1 MAYSRIF
8 DIIQHQLQTNPL
20 EVCLARRYDKK
31 NWTTYSTEKVIEI
44 ANKISSGLLQLG
56 LKKGDKIAIV
66 SINNRP
72 EWQFLDLAC
81 SQIGVITVPIYPT
94 ISSADYEY
102 IFNHAEVKYL
112 FVSDKIIHRKLR
124 EVAAKITTI
133 QAVYSFEEVD
143 SIASLQSLYGNINQK
158 SIDEVKASI
167 DVHDVATIIYTSGTT
182 GIPKGVM
189 LTHNNIVSNVKDALS
204 IITVTKN
211 AKTLSFLPLCHVFER
226 TINYAY
232 FAAGASIYYADGLE
246 TISENI
252 QDIRPDYFTTVPRL
266 LEKVFEKIV
275 KKGKTLTGVQY
286 KLFFWALKL
295 AENTPLEKE
304 KSFLQK
310 IKFSVADKLIF
321 SKWRAALGNNIKAI
335 ICGSAP
341 LQPRLATIFTN
352 AGIPVLEGYG
362 LTECSPVVSVIP
374 LDKKC
379 FRAGCVGKVLP
390 SISVRLADDGE
401 ILVKGPSVMKG
412 YYKDDDAT
420 KATISD
426 DGWLA
431 TGDIGEFT
439 TEKFLKITD
448 RKKDLFK
455 TSGGKYIAPTP
466 IENKMKES
474 FFIENIALVG
484 DGEKFIAA
492 IIQPNFSELANWA
505 KDKNINFQT
514 NHDLTENLEIKQL
527 FKDIISN
534 FNTCLG
540 KVEQVKD
547 FILVDDEWSV
557 DNELLTPTMKLRR
570 KKIKEFYQKEIN
582 SIYNK

>member
-158 SIDEVKASI
+158 AIDEVKASI

-275 KKGKTLTGVQY
+275 KKGKTLTGV
-286 KLFFWALKL
+286 
-295 AENTPLEKE
+295 
-304 KSFLQK
+304 
-310 IKFSVADKLIF
+310 
-321 SKWRAALGNNIKAI
+321 
-335 ICGSAP
+335 
-341 LQPRLATIFTN
+341 
-352 AGIPVLEGYG
+352 
-362 LTECSPVVSVIP
+362 
-374 LDKKC
+374 
-379 FRAGCVGKVLP
+379 
-390 SISVRLADDGE
+390 
-401 ILVKGPSVMKG
+401 
-412 YYKDDDAT
+412 
-420 KATISD
+420 
-426 DGWLA
+426 
-431 TGDIGEFT
+431 
-439 TEKFLKITD
+439 
-448 RKKDLFK
+448 
-455 TSGGKYIAPTP
+455 
-466 IENKMKES
+466 
-474 FFIENIALVG
+474 
-484 DGEKFIAA
+484 
-492 IIQPNFSELANWA
+492 
-505 KDKNINFQT
+505 
-514 NHDLTENLEIKQL
+514 
-527 FKDIISN
+527 
-534 FNTCLG
+534 
-540 KVEQVKD
+540 
-547 FILVDDEWSV
+547 
-557 DNELLTPTMKLRR
+557 
-570 KKIKEFYQKEIN
+570 
-582 SIYNK
+582 

>member
-1 MAYSRIF
+1 MAYSRLF
-8 DIIQHQLQTNPL
+8 DIIQHQLQINPL
-20 EVCLARRYDKK
+20 EVCLARRFDKK
-31 NWTTYSTEKVIEI
+31 TWTTYSTAEVLER
-44 ANKISSGLLQLG
+44 ANRISTALLQLG
-56 LKKGDKIAIV
+56 LKKGEKIAII

-72 EWQFLDLAC
+72 EWQFVDLAC

-102 IFNHAEVKYL
+102 IFNHAEIKYL
-112 FVSDKIIHRKLR
+112 FVSDKIIYRKLR
-124 EVAAKITTI
+124 EVVSKIPTI

-143 SIASLQSLYGNINQK
+143 TIASLQSLYGDINQK
-158 SIDEVKASI
+158 AIGEVKASI
-167 DVHDVATIIYTSGTT
+167 DIHDVATIIYTSGTT

-204 IITVTKN
+204 IISVAKN

-246 TISENI
+246 TISDNL
-252 QDIRPDYFTTVPRL
+252 QDIQPDYFTTVPRL

-275 KKGKTLTGVQY
+275 KKGKTLSGFQQ
-286 KLFFWALKL
+286 KLFFWALNL
-295 AENTPLEKE
+295 AESTPLEKE
-304 KSFLQK
+304 KSYLQN

-321 SKWRAALGNNIKAI
+321 SKWRLALGNNIKAI

-341 LQPRLATIFTN
+341 LQPKLATIFTN

-362 LTECSPVVSVIP
+362 LTECSPIVSVIP
-374 LDKKC
+374 LNQNC
-379 FRAGCVGKVLP
+379 FRAGCVGRVLP
-390 SISVRLADDGE
+390 SIEVKLANDGE

-412 YYKDDDAT
+412 YYKDEMAT
-420 KATISD
+420 NISISK
-426 DGWLA
+426 DGWLS

-439 TEKFLKITD
+439 TDNFLKITD

-484 DGEKFIAA
+484 DGEKYIAA
-492 IIQPNFSELANWA
+492 IIQPNFLELTNWA
-505 KDKNINFQT
+505 NENHIKHQT
-514 NHDLTENLEIKQL
+514 NQDLTENLEIKQL

-534 FNTCLG
+534 FNTHLG

-547 FILVDDEWSV
+547 FILVDDEWTV

-582 SIYNK
+582 LIYNK

>member
-158 SIDEVKASI
+158 AIDEVKASI

-246 TISENI
+246 TISDNL
-252 QDIRPDYFTTVPRL
+252 QDIQPDYFTTVPRL

-275 KKGKTLTGVQY
+275 KKGKTLSGFQQ
-286 KLFFWALKL
+286 KLFFWALNL
-295 AENTPLEKE
+295 AESTPLEKE
-304 KSFLQK
+304 KSYLQN

-321 SKWRAALGNNIKAI
+321 SKWRLALGNNIKAI

-341 LQPRLATIFTN
+341 LQPKLATIFTN

-362 LTECSPVVSVIP
+362 LTECSPIVSVIP
-374 LDKKC
+374 LNQNC
-379 FRAGCVGKVLP
+379 FRAGCVGRVLP
-390 SISVRLADDGE
+390 SIEVKLANDGE

-412 YYKDDDAT
+412 YYKDETAT
-420 KATISD
+420 NISISK
-426 DGWLA
+426 DGWLS

-439 TEKFLKITD
+439 TDNFLKITD

-484 DGEKFIAA
+484 DGEKYIAA
-492 IIQPNFSELANWA
+492 IIQPNFLELTNWA
-505 KDKNINFQT
+505 NENHIKHQT
-514 NHDLTENLEIKQL
+514 NQDLTENLEIKQL

-534 FNTCLG
+534 FNTHLG

-547 FILVDDEWSV
+547 FILVDDEWTV

-582 SIYNK
+582 LIYNK